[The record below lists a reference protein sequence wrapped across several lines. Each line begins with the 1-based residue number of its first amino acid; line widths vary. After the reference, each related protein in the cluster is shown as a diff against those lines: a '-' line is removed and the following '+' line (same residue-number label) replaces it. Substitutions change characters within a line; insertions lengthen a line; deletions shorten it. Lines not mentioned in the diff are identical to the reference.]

1 MTELFDR
8 FEINRM
14 PRWPLMSRLVALSV
28 VVHGLFLVAVV
39 YVPTLRGL
47 IAVASSV
54 SGIQFVNEDYDP
66 TLVGQRATIVK
77 LEPHQPLYYPADYF
91 GAPPAPEMSALD
103 PMLVQPAAPPP
114 PPPLPV
120 YRPRRERPA
129 RAAATPEPSPSPAD
143 ETASAT
149 PTPETAVSAE
159 EQKQA
164 EAELDKLAA
173 QNGIKRP
180 PAPNTRPFEDIAREG
195 KKLFDEGKLNLSSA
209 IEVTAVAPLNADGTL
224 GEPVQLNW
232 VSASDENTALLAQ
245 KLITALSQSK
255 VLAVLDGAKEVR
267 LALKLDQQ
275 NVSVRVA
282 SELASDADASKY
294 ATGYGLL
301 LAMARNSKKG
311 TNEGEL
317 YKNLKVDS
325 DGRQFVLSFEMPKD
339 AAGRMIADM
348 LAKKDKAAAAAA
360 PQSKS

>member
-1 MTELFDR
+1 
-8 FEINRM
+8 M
-14 PRWPLMSRLVALSV
+14 PRWPLMSRLLALSV
-28 VVHGLFLVAVV
+28 VLHGLFFVAVV
-39 YVPTLRGL
+39 YVPALRGL
-47 IAVASSV
+47 LAVASSV
-54 SGIQFVNEDYDP
+54 SGIKFVNEDYDP
-66 TLVGQRATIVK
+66 TLVGQRATIVR

-91 GAPPAPEMSALD
+91 GAPPAPEASALD

-129 RAAATPEPSPSPAD
+129 RAAATPEPSPDPAD

-149 PTPETAVSAE
+149 PTPGATPSAD

-173 QNGIKRP
+173 ENGIKRP

-195 KKLFDEGKLNLSSA
+195 KKLFDEGKLNLNSA
-209 IEVTAVAPLNADGTL
+209 IEVTAVAPLNPDGTL

-245 KLITALSQSK
+245 KLITALSQSR

-275 NVSVRVA
+275 NVSVRIA

-301 LAMARNSKKG
+301 LAMARNNKKG

-317 YKNLKVDS
+317 YKNLKVDN
-325 DGRQFVLSFEMPKD
+325 DGRQFVLSFEMPKE

-348 LAKKDKAAAAAA
+348 LAKKDKGAAA
-360 PQSKS
+360 PAPAQAQSKS